1 MSKFHLQITERL
13 LMGKLTVKIILS
25 YIVTEIVTIK
35 IKREDTN
42 IRTKT
47 SAPSLSLLLLLQV
60 HQNIKRQLLSVFVI
74 SSQHDNVISN

>member
-47 SAPSLSLLLLLQV
+47 SAPS
-60 HQNIKRQLLSVFVI
+60 
-74 SSQHDNVISN
+74 